1 MLSEQQIMAIDML
14 IEGKVSKTD
23 IAKKVKRSRQWL
35 YDSVINDDE
44 SKATMDK
51 RLQEI
56 KNEGMNRIKSNLG
69 DIINNIIA
77 LANNADS
84 DNIKL
89 QANQYLLN
97 RVVGGITTKLEDV
110 TGKEE
115 KDALTNEE
123 IEGEFSKFKRIKAV

>member
-1 MLSEQQIMAIDML
+1 MAVDLL
-14 IEGKVSKTD
+14 IEGKSSKTD

-35 YDSVINDDE
+35 YDSVINDGE
-44 SKATMDK
+44 SKATMDA

-56 KNEGMNRIKSNLG
+56 KNEGMNRIKANLG

-123 IEGEFSKFKRIKAV
+123 IEGEFSKFKKIKAV